1 MLKVCQGMKYCIS
14 FSRTSAVPQ
23 PKRRQQRTNLYA
35 TRNHVRQP
43 YATLRMQVERQQ
55 PVYFLDAL
63 GRVTPFHLE
72 FIRSA
77 EVNAFHIFHLT
88 STKSLS

>member
-1 MLKVCQGMKYCIS
+1 
-14 FSRTSAVPQ
+14 
-23 PKRRQQRTNLYA
+23 
-35 TRNHVRQP
+35 
-43 YATLRMQVERQQ
+43 MQVERQQ

-77 EVNAFHIFHLT
+77 EVNAIQILRLIG
-88 STKSLS
+88 TKPFLQGLYSGAESQFPRVHPGQRDDSEGRFRNL